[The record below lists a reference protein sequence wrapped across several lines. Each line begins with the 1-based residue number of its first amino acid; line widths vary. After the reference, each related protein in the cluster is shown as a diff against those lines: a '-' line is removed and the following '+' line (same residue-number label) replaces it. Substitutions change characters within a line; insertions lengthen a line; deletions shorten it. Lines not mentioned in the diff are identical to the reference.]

1 MIFYI
6 ILFLIILA
14 IIIWG
19 GVTQW
24 RFINGMG
31 KEGFE
36 GKNLE
41 NFLIEKEKHYGGLV
55 QGVKRNDTSPLD
67 PRTIKEIATG
77 GMQGGDRMSSSYHN
91 YAPIYAKYLQPYLNN
106 DNIVLAEVGILKG
119 SGCAIWS
126 ELFKNGRII
135 GLDYDLNHIKNNMKF
150 LKSKGA
156 FSNNNLE
163 LHNFDSYKPKIKK
176 ILNGDTIDI
185 FIDDG
190 PHTDKAILTTLK
202 EIVPHLSKKF
212 VCFIEDNAQVHH
224 KIRKNH
230 SKFKVIND
238 GKMTIITQRE

>member
-24 RFINGMG
+24 RFVNGKG

-36 GKNLE
+36 GKNLV

-55 QGVKRNDTSPLD
+55 QGVKCDCSASHPNGRIRNC
-67 PRTIKEIATG
+67 
-77 GMQGGDRMSSSYHN
+77 QGGDRMSGRYHN

-135 GLDYDLNHIKNNMKF
+135 GLDYDLSNIKNNMKF

-190 PHTDKAILTTLK
+190 PHTDKAILPTLE

-212 VCFIEDNAQVHH
+212 VCFIEDNANVHH

-238 GKMTIITQRE
+238 GQMTIITQRE

>member
-6 ILFLIILA
+6 ILFLIILG
-14 IIIWG
+14 IIVWG

-24 RFINGMG
+24 RFG
-31 KEGFE
+31 KIRKAYAYFR
-36 GKNLE
+36 KIFD
-41 NFLIEKEKHYGGLV
+41 NFFIEKEKHYGGLV
-55 QGVKRNDTSPLD
+55 QDVKCDCSASHPNGRIRNC
-67 PRTIKEIATG
+67 
-77 GMQGGDRMSSSYHN
+77 QGGDRMSGLYHN

-135 GLDYDLNHIKNNMKF
+135 GLDYDLSNIKNNMKF

-163 LHNFDSYKPKIKK
+163 LHKFDSYKPKIKK

-224 KIRKNH
+224 KIRKNYP
-230 SKFKVIND
+230 KFKVIND
-238 GKMTIITQRE
+238 GQMTIIIPRE

>member
-6 ILFLIILA
+6 ILCWVIVIILT
-14 IIIWG
+14 IVIWG
-19 GVTQW
+19 AVTQW
-24 RFINGMG
+24 KFVKG
-31 KEGFE
+31 KGNEGFQ

-41 NFLIEKEKHYGGLV
+41 KFLIEKEKHFGGLV
-55 QGVKRNDTSPLD
+55 QDVKCDCSVSHPNGRIRNC
-67 PRTIKEIATG
+67 
-77 GMQGGDRMSSSYHN
+77 QGGDRMSGIYHN

-106 DNIVLAEVGILKG
+106 DNIVLVEVGILKG

-135 GLDYDLNHIKNNMKF
+135 GLDYDLGNIKNNMKF

-190 PHTDKAILTTLK
+190 PHTDKAILTTLE

-212 VCFIEDNAQVHH
+212 VYFIEDNTQVHV
-224 KIRKNH
+224 KIRARYP
-230 SKFKVIND
+230 KFKAIND
-238 GKMTIITQRE
+238 GQMTVIIPRE

>member
-6 ILFLIILA
+6 ILCLVVIILA
-14 IIIWG
+14 IVIWG
-19 GVTQW
+19 AVTQW
-24 RFINGMG
+24 KFIKRKG
-31 KEGFE
+31 KDGYE
-36 GKNLE
+36 GKNFL
-41 NFLIEKEKHYGGLV
+41 NFLIDKEKHYGGLV
-55 QGVKRNDTSPLD
+55 QGVKS
-67 PRTIKEIATG
+67 KTG
-77 GMQGGDRMSSSYHN
+77 RIHQGGDRMSSSYHN

-135 GLDYDLNHIKNNMKF
+135 GLDYDLSNIKNNMKF

-190 PHTDKAILTTLK
+190 PHDDKAILLTLE
-202 EIVPHLSKKF
+202 EIVSHLSKKF
-212 VCFIEDNAQVHH
+212 VCFIEDNAKVHT
-224 KIRKNH
+224 KIREKYP
-230 SKFKVIND
+230 KFKVIND
-238 GKMTIITQRE
+238 GQMTIITPKE